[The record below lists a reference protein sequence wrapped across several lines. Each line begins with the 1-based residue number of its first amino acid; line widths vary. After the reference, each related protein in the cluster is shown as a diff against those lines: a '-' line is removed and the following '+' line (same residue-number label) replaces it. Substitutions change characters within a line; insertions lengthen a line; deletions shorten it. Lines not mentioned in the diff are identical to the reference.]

1 MAVRCDI
8 AVIGTGMAGLAAA
21 CFAAERGAA
30 TAVIGATAEI
40 IFASGL
46 IDLLGVY
53 PPGKKRVW
61 KNPRAAIRNLV
72 AVDPEHPY
80 ARVSSAVVED
90 AIDTFIAVLKK
101 AGLPYRRRK
110 GANSFVLTPM
120 GTVKPT
126 YAVPLSMWAGPEAFQ
141 RQRPALIAGI
151 DGLKGFSARLIA
163 EAMHRKW
170 PALRWTH
177 IPFPESELGEELF
190 AERVARRLESEAVRE
205 AFAER
210 LEPHIADARAVGL
223 PAVLGLYRSEA
234 VFADLQRRLGVPVFE
249 IPTMPPS
256 VAGLRIK
263 ETLLRV
269 LAEAGVRVFAEQKV
283 HRVRFQKKTG
293 FRLTV
298 GGGADSHTVDSRA
311 VILAAGRF
319 LGGGLH
325 AERKRI
331 REPLFDLPVHQTPDR
346 ATWHRDTFLDPMG
359 HPINRAGI
367 QVDENFRP
375 LNRRGK
381 PAYPN
386 LFAAGAILAH
396 QDWMREKSGA
406 GIAISSAYAAL
417 NACCGRQAR
426 KTSG

>member
-1 MAVRCDI
+1 MEVRCDI

-21 CFAAERGAA
+21 CFAADRGAA

-53 PPGKKRVW
+53 PPKKKRVW
-61 KNPRAAIRNLV
+61 KDPWAAIRAL
-72 AVDPEHPY
+72 AAADPEHPY
-80 ARVSSAVVED
+80 ARIPPEAIEN
-90 AIDTFIAVLKK
+90 AIDAFTGVLKR

-126 YAVPLSMWAGPEAFQ
+126 YAVPLSMWAGAEAFR
-141 RQRPALIAGI
+141 RQHPALIAGI
-151 DGLKGFSARLIA
+151 DGLKGFSPRLVA

-177 IPFPESELGEELF
+177 IPFPESALGEELF
-190 AERVARRLESEAVRE
+190 AERIARCLESETVRK

-210 LEPHIADARAVGL
+210 LGPHIDDARAVGL
-223 PAVLGLYRSEA
+223 PALLGLYRSHE
-234 VFADLQRRLGVPVFE
+234 VFADLQHRLGVPVFE

-263 ETLLRV
+263 EALLRA
-269 LAEAGVRVFAEQKV
+269 LSEAGVRVFAEQKV
-283 HRVRFQKKTG
+283 LGVAFQTKNG
-293 FRLTV
+293 FRMTV
-298 GGGADSHTVDSRA
+298 GGGAFSHTVHSRA

-319 LGGGLH
+319 LGGGLQ

-331 REPLFDLPVHQTPDR
+331 REPLFDLPVDQAPDR
-346 ATWHRDTFLDPMG
+346 AAWHRDTFLDPMG

-381 PAYPN
+381 PAHPH

-406 GIAISSAYAAL
+406 GIAISSACAAV
-417 NACCGRQAR
+417 NAFCGPKQRGP
-426 KTSG
+426 SC